1 MVEFGPVGKTKEGIV
16 QGSVTLGED
25 QLTCIQRC
33 FAGLS
38 TDLYLLLQVSLHKK
52 VHILFYVVFN
62 IRLSQCI
69 CTIF

>member
-25 QLTCIQRC
+25 QLTCIQWC

-38 TDLYLLLQVSLHKK
+38 TDLYLLLQVCYSHYIKK
-52 VHILFYVVFN
+52 YTFYFM
-62 IRLSQCI
+62 LCS
-69 CTIF
+69 IFD